1 MSLGLCVLV
10 RDRQDSIC
18 VRFARAGL
26 FCAGS
31 PLLCRIAGP
40 AAFCRVR
47 RILFFPFFRVFRSIM
62 SVVRRGRGTRR
73 ACRTLQFD
81 QGSDRCAWCLSMGAN
96 APAVCTYKACGTQAK
111 FIGTACVR
119 RACFGHMVAFVW
131 DGSHVRQQ
139 NKDRLERLLAMLLLS
154 LIHI

>member
-1 MSLGLCVLV
+1 MPAFFVP
-10 RDRQDSIC
+10 DR
-18 VRFARAGL
+18 L

-31 PLLCRIAGP
+31 

-62 SVVRRGRGTRR
+62 SVVRPGRGTRR

-119 RACFGHMVAFVW
+119 RACFGHMVASVW

-139 NKDRLERLLAMLLLS
+139 NKDRLKRLLAMSISEKVFLS
-154 LIHI
+154 EY